1 MRLPMNRTIHAL
13 LAGGVLV
20 FSAGCKKPIRIFW
33 PSGPP
38 RSAEHQT
45 DEAAQAATTEI
56 RVPTAPE
63 TEPRWEPFVPV
74 KDEGTQSFIEVGSGK
89 ETAPAG
95 LPSADLPNLEF
106 PFDSAELPPA
116 AKAELDKAAV
126 FLAANPAVKVV
137 LRGHTDSQGT
147 DEYNLALGSRR
158 AQTVRDYLIGKG
170 IRPDRL
176 ETVSFGEL
184 MPAPGVSG
192 PESMARSRRVEFFL
206 YTEE

>member
-1 MRLPMNRTIHAL
+1 MNRTLHAL

-38 RSAEHQT
+38 RSAEQQT
-45 DEAAQAATTEI
+45 DEAVQAATTEI
-56 RVPTAPE
+56 RVPTTTPE
-63 TEPRWEPFVPV
+63 IEPEPRWEPFVPV

-89 ETAPAG
+89 ETSPAG
-95 LPSADLPNLEF
+95 LPSAELPNVEF
-106 PFDSAELPPA
+106 AFDSAELPPA
-116 AKAELDKAAV
+116 AKAELDKAAT

-158 AQTVRDYLIGKG
+158 AQSVRNYLIGKG

-184 MPAPGVSG
+184 IPPPGVSG
-192 PESMARSRRVEFFL
+192 PEAMARSRRVEFFL